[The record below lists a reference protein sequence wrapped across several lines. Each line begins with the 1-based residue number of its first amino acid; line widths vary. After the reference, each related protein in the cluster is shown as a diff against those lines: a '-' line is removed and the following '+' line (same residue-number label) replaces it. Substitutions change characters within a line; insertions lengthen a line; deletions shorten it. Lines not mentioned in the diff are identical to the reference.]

1 MKYQQATGELANLPI
16 NIREEK
22 HIHEIRAVIWKTVK
36 NIREKHLFVIDHLGH
51 IKTDETFGNNH
62 LKFTHIINELKDI
75 QKMVK
80 QPIILIA
87 QLNRAVEGK
96 MDKRPSMADIRESG
110 SIEEVADVIIFL
122 IEKLILTKKRETEEI
137 HETELII
144 AKTEM
149 ER

>member
-1 MKYQQATGELANLPI
+1 
-16 NIREEK
+16 
-22 HIHEIRAVIWKTVK
+22 
-36 NIREKHLFVIDHLGH
+36 
-51 IKTDETFGNNH
+51 
-62 LKFTHIINELKDI
+62 
-75 QKMVK
+75 MVK

-122 IEKLILTKKRETEEI
+122 IEKLILTKEAETEEI

>member
-1 MKYQQATGELANLPI
+1 M
-16 NIREEK
+16 
-22 HIHEIRAVIWKTVK
+22 
-36 NIREKHLFVIDHLGH
+36 FVIDHLGH
-51 IKTDETFGNNH
+51 IKTDETFANNH

-75 QKMVK
+75 QKTVK

-122 IEKLILTKKRETEEI
+122 IEKRILTKKTRDRGNTRDGTHHCQKSEWSGRNAEA
-137 HETELII
+137 ELCE
-144 AKTEM
+144 ADE
-149 ER
+149 

>member
-1 MKYQQATGELANLPI
+1 M
-16 NIREEK
+16 
-22 HIHEIRAVIWKTVK
+22 
-36 NIREKHLFVIDHLGH
+36 FVIDHLGH

-122 IEKLILTKKRETEEI
+122 IEKLILTKRSGKQRKYTRRNSSSPKPKWSGRNVEV
-137 HETELII
+137 ELCE
-144 AKTEM
+144 ADE
-149 ER
+149 

>member
-1 MKYQQATGELANLPI
+1 
-16 NIREEK
+16 
-22 HIHEIRAVIWKTVK
+22 
-36 NIREKHLFVIDHLGH
+36 
-51 IKTDETFGNNH
+51 DETFANNH

-75 QKMVK
+75 QKTVK

-110 SIEEVADVIIFL
+110 SIEEVADVIIFPHR
-122 IEKLILTKKRETEEI
+122 EAYFDKEKRETEEI

-144 AKTEM
+144 AKNRNGAVGTLKLNFVKRTNEFV
-149 ER
+149 E

>member
-1 MKYQQATGELANLPI
+1 
-16 NIREEK
+16 
-22 HIHEIRAVIWKTVK
+22 
-36 NIREKHLFVIDHLGH
+36 
-51 IKTDETFGNNH
+51 
-62 LKFTHIINELKDI
+62 
-75 QKMVK
+75 MVK

-110 SIEEVADVIIFL
+110 SIEEVADVIIFPHR
-122 IEKLILTKKRETEEI
+122 EAYFDKEKRETEEI